1 MSSSI
6 VTEKG
11 RSKGEVEAL
20 EVAEESREQT
30 WQYPSFVASLF
41 MGETNLETIA
51 NYPMQ
56 DPEDRKKGDQLV
68 EKLLEFFEKEYD
80 ADAVDLNAEI
90 PEAALRRLAELG
102 AFGVKIPE
110 QFGGL
115 GLSQTNYVRALAT
128 VAANCSSAAAA
139 LSAHQSIGAVSYTH
153 LTLPTSG

>member
-68 EKLLEFFEKEYD
+68 EKLLEFFD
-80 ADAVDLNAEI
+80 NL
-90 PEAALRRLAELG
+90 L
-102 AFGVKIPE
+102 F
-110 QFGGL
+110 F
-115 GLSQTNYVRALAT
+115 
-128 VAANCSSAAAA
+128 
-139 LSAHQSIGAVSYTH
+139 
-153 LTLPTSG
+153 LTS